1 MNRYTRLHKSAGSIR
16 VPDSVCWR
24 PRFDLAAH
32 RPLLP
37 GGAIPGSVLAILAPT
52 LPEEECNDRLPRS
65 FPCWGGV
72 QFAVAVLAILV
83 IAGCGGEKTGAEAE
97 QGVPEITAQA
107 AQADQVYA
115 CPMHPQFV
123 SGDPHAQCPICGM
136 DVVAASI
143 GPQPGPARGA
153 TVQVSPEMIQ
163 TMGVRTVRVETARF
177 DPSLRAFGN
186 VVSNERLESVSVA
199 RLEGWIEDLAVRA
212 EGDEVERGA
221 LLYRVYSPALI
232 AAQKDF
238 LAALEAGRRSRID
251 SGRQRLISDGMQAAV
266 IDQLVENREVIER
279 LPVYAEAA
287 GTVAGLQVREGDY
300 VKPGTP
306 VMRLQSYARVWV
318 IASIPEADLALVAAG
333 QTVSLDFPSAPDAAE
348 RGKVDYIYPVIDP
361 RTRTADVR
369 IEVDNASGALRP
381 GAYADIQF
389 SLGAGAPRLS
399 VPTEALL
406 RDSRGEHVIVALG
419 GGRFAGRTVETGATG
434 GGRTEILA
442 GLGAG
447 EMVVV
452 SGQFMLDSEANLRE
466 GLAKLE
472 SQPDGG
478 AASGGHRH

>member
-1 MNRYTRLHKSAGSIR
+1 MNRFTRMHKA
-16 VPDSVCWR
+16 
-24 PRFDLAAH
+24 LA
-32 RPLLP
+32 L
-37 GGAIPGSVLAILAPT
+37 ST
-52 LPEEECNDRLPRS
+52 LI
-65 FPCWGGV
+65 
-72 QFAVAVLAILV
+72 A
-83 IAGCGGEKTGAEAE
+83 IAGCGGNGPGAEAE
-97 QGVPEITAQA
+97 QGVSEITAQA
-107 AQADQVYA
+107 EQLYTCA
-115 CPMHPQFV
+115 MHPQFV
-123 SGDPHAQCPICGM
+123 SGDPDAQCPICGM
-136 DVVAASI
+136 ELVQASI
-143 GPQPGPARGA
+143 QPQSGPARRPL
-153 TVQVSPEMIQ
+153 VQVSPEMIQ
-163 TMGVRTVRVETARF
+163 TMGVRTARVEAAF
-177 DPSLRAFGN
+177 FEPSVRAFGN

-238 LAALEAGRRSRID
+238 LAALEAGRQSRID
-251 SGRQRLISDGMQAAV
+251 SGRQRLISDGMQAAA
-266 IDQLVENREVIER
+266 IDLLVRNREVIER

-287 GTVAGLQVREGDY
+287 GTVAGLAVREGDY

-306 VMRLQSYARVWV
+306 IMQLQSYARVWV

-333 QTVSLDFPSAPDAAE
+333 QAVSLDFPSAPAAAKQ
-348 RGKVDYIYPVIDP
+348 GTVDYIYPTIDP

-389 SLGAGAPRLS
+389 SLGSGTARLS

-419 GGRFAGRTVETGATG
+419 RGRFAGRTVATGAAG

-472 SQPDGG
+472 SQPEDG
-478 AASGGHRH
+478 AVDHSMHRH